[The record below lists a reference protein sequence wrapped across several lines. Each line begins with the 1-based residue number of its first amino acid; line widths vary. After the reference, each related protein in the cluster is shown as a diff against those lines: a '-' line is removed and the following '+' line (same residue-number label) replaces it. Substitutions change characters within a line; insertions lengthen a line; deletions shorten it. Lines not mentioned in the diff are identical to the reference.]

1 MAQRRIRAAIDLE
14 IDKAFKTSV
23 KEVNDS
29 LRVLSSEM
37 KLVTADFAENADSAE
52 ALRAKY
58 DVQERQLLTLNEKIK
73 ELESGL
79 QHAASV
85 WGEADEITKGWQVS
99 LNETRAAAAKLNGE
113 LEKTA
118 KQIEKSEPLRDKDG
132 QSFADYAASIGKSE
146 QELKLLSATMR
157 KIDAQFEASAQS
169 VDALMAKNKNLA
181 DQAAVLEKE
190 FVNVKSALS
199 LAIEEFGGGSAEV
212 ENLKIRAEDLET
224 SLIKTKHAIE
234 LNSEA
239 IKEAGKPVENLT
251 EKISDAE
258 PKTVELGDA
267 VDKVSRKL
275 GIDLPDGATKA
286 LNGLGKVNAG
296 AVAAAG
302 AVAGLAVAAAK
313 VKKALDDMTLAS
325 GQRAEELMK
334 LSSVSGVSTDALQ
347 KFQYA
352 ADFVG
357 VSSDTLADSLK
368 DLTKN
373 MGDAANGNEEYAAKF
388 DALGVSITN
397 TDGSLRDSYDVF
409 LDVIDAL
416 GEMGNKTE
424 RDAAAMGLIN
434 ESAQQLNPLI
444 EAGTDALRAY
454 GDEAER
460 MGAVLSGD
468 NLKALKAVD
477 DAQNQLKKTQ
487 EAVTEQISLQYA
499 PQMKKALEKNT
510 ELVEDLGGALIDSG
524 VVSSFERL
532 LVVVTDLFDPI
543 KALAGDALPVLK
555 TVLDGISRTLA
566 TIADVADAA
575 SAVFTLNFTKFNTAL
590 GKNAQY
596 GMLSHQQK
604 WYYGDTLNT
613 NVYDPTVGG
622 WVGNGG
628 YNAGGT
634 DYWRGGMTRVGETGP
649 ETVYLPQ
656 GAQIRTAQ
664 ESRGEHATVVIQN
677 MTVDASSLQSM
688 QDIIDFF
695 DNLERYS
702 RMGVT

>member
-1 MAQRRIRAAIDLE
+1 MAQRKISAKLE
-14 IDKAFKTSV
+14 LTGEQAYKNAV
-23 KEVNDS
+23 KEINSS
-29 LRVLSSEM
+29 LRVLNSEM
-37 KLVTADFAENADSAE
+37 KLTSAEFAENADSVE

-58 DVQERQLLTLNEKIK
+58 DVQERQALTLREKI
-73 ELESGL
+73 ETLEKALRDSA
-79 QHAASV
+79 QAY
-85 WGEADEITKGWQVS
+85 GEADERTKNWQVS
-99 LNETRAAAAKLNGE
+99 LNNAQAEAAQLGNAMDATAE
-113 LEKTA
+113 QIQALE
-118 KQIEKSEPLRDKDG
+118 
-132 QSFADYAASIGKSE
+132 
-146 QELKLLSATMR
+146 SAEE
-157 KIDAQFEASAQS
+157 DAQNST
-169 VDALMAKNKNLA
+169 
-181 DQAAVLEKE
+181 EK
-190 FVNVKSALS
+190 L
-199 LAIEEFGGGSAEV
+199 G
-212 ENLKIRAEDLET
+212 D
-224 SLIKTKHAIE
+224 
-234 LNSEA
+234 A
-239 IKEAGKPVENLT
+239 IKDT
-251 EKISDAE
+251 E

-267 VDKVSRKL
+267 VGTVSSKL

-302 AVAGLAVAAAK
+302 AVAGLVVAAVKA
-313 VKKALDDMTLAS
+313 KKALDEMTLES
-325 GQRAEELMK
+325 GQRAEELLK
-334 LSSVSGVSTDALQ
+334 LSSVSGVSADALQ
-347 KFQYA
+347 KFQFA
-352 ADFVG
+352 EDFVG

-373 MGDAANGNEEYAAKF
+373 MSDAANGNEEYAAKF

-460 MGAVLSGD
+460 MGAVLSED
-468 NLKALKAVD
+468 DLEALKAVD
-477 DAQNQLKKTQ
+477 DAQNRLKKTQ
-487 EAVTEQISLQYA
+487 EAVTDQISLQYA
-499 PQMKKALEKNT
+499 PHMAKALNKT
-510 ELVEDLGGALIDSG
+510 SELVESLGSKLVESGIVDSFG
-524 VVSSFERL
+524 QLLEFAVELFEP
-532 LVVVTDLFDPI
+532 VE
-543 KALAGDALPVLK
+543 ALASIAIPALGTALDGLRGTVAWILDAKDALVGLL
-555 TVLDGISRTLA
+555 TLDFSKVG
-566 TIADVADAA
+566 VAMGYGMNTTGEMSHIQQWKYGSQRA
-575 SAVFTLNFTKFNTAL
+575 SA
-590 GKNAQY
+590 
-596 GMLSHQQK
+596 
-604 WYYGDTLNT
+604 
-613 NVYDPTVGG
+613 GG
-622 WVGNGG
+622 WVQDSSGKWVANG

-664 ESRGEHATVVIQN
+664 ETRGEHATVVIQN

>member
-1 MAQRRIRAAIDLE
+1 MDATAEQIQALE
-14 IDKAFKTSV
+14 
-23 KEVNDS
+23 
-29 LRVLSSEM
+29 
-37 KLVTADFAENADSAE
+37 SAE
-52 ALRAKY
+52 EGA
-58 DVQERQLLTLNEKIK
+58 QNSTEK
-73 ELESGL
+73 LG
-79 QHAASV
+79 
-85 WGEADEITKGWQVS
+85 D
-99 LNETRAAAAKLNGE
+99 
-113 LEKTA
+113 
-118 KQIEKSEPLRDKDG
+118 
-132 QSFADYAASIGKSE
+132 
-146 QELKLLSATMR
+146 
-157 KIDAQFEASAQS
+157 
-169 VDALMAKNKNLA
+169 
-181 DQAAVLEKE
+181 
-190 FVNVKSALS
+190 
-199 LAIEEFGGGSAEV
+199 
-212 ENLKIRAEDLET
+212 
-224 SLIKTKHAIE
+224 
-234 LNSEA
+234 A
-239 IKEAGKPVENLT
+239 IKDT
-251 EKISDAE
+251 E

-267 VDKVSRKL
+267 VGTVSSKL

-302 AVAGLAVAAAK
+302 AVAGLVVAAVKAK
-313 VKKALDDMTLAS
+313 NALDEMTLES
-325 GQRAEELMK
+325 GQRAEELLK
-334 LSSVSGVSTDALQ
+334 LSSVSGVSADALQ

-373 MGDAANGNEEYAAKF
+373 MSDAANGNEEYAAKF
-388 DALGVSITN
+388 DALDVSITN

-460 MGAVLSGD
+460 MGAVLSED
-468 NLKALKAVD
+468 DLEALKAVD
-477 DAQNQLKKTQ
+477 DAQNRLKKTQ
-487 EAVTEQISLQYA
+487 EAVTDQISLQYA
-499 PQMKKALEKNT
+499 PHMEKALNKT
-510 ELVEDLGGALIDSG
+510 SELVESLGSKLVESGIVDSFG
-524 VVSSFERL
+524 QLLEFAVELFE
-532 LVVVTDLFDPI
+532 PI
-543 KALAGDALPVLK
+543 EALASVAIPALGTALDGLRGTVAWILDAKDALVGLL
-555 TVLDGISRTLA
+555 TLDFSKIG
-566 TIADVADAA
+566 VAMGYGMNTTGEMSHIQQWKYGSQRA
-575 SAVFTLNFTKFNTAL
+575 SA
-590 GKNAQY
+590 
-596 GMLSHQQK
+596 
-604 WYYGDTLNT
+604 
-613 NVYDPTVGG
+613 GG
-622 WVGNGG
+622 WVQDASGKWVANG

-664 ESRGEHATVVIQN
+664 ETRGEHATVVIEN

>member
-1 MAQRRIRAAIDLE
+1 MAQRKISAKLE
-14 IDKAFKTSV
+14 LTGEQAYKNAV
-23 KEVNDS
+23 KEINSS
-29 LRVLSSEM
+29 LRVLNSEM
-37 KLVTADFAENADSAE
+37 KLTSAEFAENADSVE

-58 DVQERQLLTLNEKIK
+58 DVQERQALTLREKI
-73 ELESGL
+73 ETLEKALRDSA
-79 QHAASV
+79 QAY
-85 WGEADEITKGWQVS
+85 GEADERTKSWQVS
-99 LNETRAAAAKLNGE
+99 LNNTQAEAVQLGNAMDATAEQIQA
-113 LEKTA
+113 LE
-118 KQIEKSEPLRDKDG
+118 
-132 QSFADYAASIGKSE
+132 
-146 QELKLLSATMR
+146 
-157 KIDAQFEASAQS
+157 
-169 VDALMAKNKNLA
+169 
-181 DQAAVLEKE
+181 
-190 FVNVKSALS
+190 
-199 LAIEEFGGGSAEV
+199 SAEDG
-212 ENLKIRAEDLET
+212 AQ
-224 SLIKTKHAIE
+224 
-234 LNSEA
+234 NS
-239 IKEAGKPVENLT
+239 T
-251 EKISDAE
+251 EKLGDAIRDTE

-267 VDKVSRKL
+267 VGTVSSKL

-286 LNGLGKVNAG
+286 LNGLGGVSAG

-302 AVAGLAVAAAK
+302 AVAGLVVAAVKA
-313 VKKALDDMTLAS
+313 KKALDEMTLES
-325 GQRAEELMK
+325 GQRAEELLK
-334 LSSVSGVSTDALQ
+334 LSSVSGVSADALQ
-347 KFQYA
+347 KFQFA

-373 MGDAANGNEEYAAKF
+373 MSDAANGNEEYAAKF

-460 MGAVLSGD
+460 MGAVLSED
-468 NLKALKAVD
+468 DLEALKDVD
-477 DAQNQLKKTQ
+477 DAQNRLKATQ
-487 EAVTEQISLQYA
+487 EAVTDQISLQYA
-499 PQMKKALEKNT
+499 PHMKKALEKST
-510 ELVEDLGGALIDSG
+510 ELVEDLGGALVNSG
-524 VVSSFERL
+524 VVDSFGL
-532 LVVVTDLFDPI
+532 LLEFATNLFDPI
-543 KALAGDALPVLK
+543 VALTQNALPPLK
-555 TVLDGISRTLA
+555 IVLDGVAGVLA
-566 TIADVADAA
+566 WIADAA
-575 SAVFTLNFTKFNTAL
+575 EVVAGIFTWDFSRIGIAMGYGDMSKGEMSNLQKWKY
-590 GKNAQY
+590 GSRNAGTY
-596 GMLSHQQK
+596 GMTAT
-604 WYYGDTLNT
+604 GDGR
-613 NVYDPTVGG
+613 Y
-622 WVGNGG
+622 VGNGAASMYDQNYYSDEWVG
-628 YNAGGT
+628 VNAGGT